1 VAVTRRRAEEVGGYP
16 GRVQD
21 AGSEPW
27 EHSHHFLAD
36 TSSAERRT
44 RALIAITGAMM
55 VIEIGAGTVYGS
67 MALLADGWHMGTH
80 VLAFLI
86 TALAYALGRR
96 WARDPSFSF
105 GTGKFAILGG
115 YTSAILLGGVAALM
129 AAESVQRF
137 VRPAEIQFSQA
148 LVVACAGF
156 AVNLVCA
163 LLLRGAHVHGHGREH
178 GHGHAPGDAQHHDP
192 NLRSAYLH
200 VLADALT
207 SVTAILA
214 LTGGRWLGWAWLDPA
229 MGLLGSVIVGWWAV
243 GLVRDTGGALLD
255 RTPQATDL
263 PEQIR
268 RAVEADGHVL
278 ADLHVWPI
286 GAGRYAA
293 IVAVAGPAPKSP
305 DEYRAALAEH
315 AELVHVTVEL
325 RVTAS

>member
-1 VAVTRRRAEEVGGYP
+1 
-16 GRVQD
+16 
-21 AGSEPW
+21 
-27 EHSHHFLAD
+27 
-36 TSSAERRT
+36 
-44 RALIAITGAMM
+44 MM
-55 VIEIGAGTVYGS
+55 VAEIGAGVAYGS

-96 WARDPSFSF
+96 WARDPRFSF
-105 GTGKFAILGG
+105 GTGKLVILGG
-115 YTSAILLGGVAALM
+115 YTSAILLGAVAVVM
-129 AAESVQRF
+129 AVESAQRLWQ
-137 VRPAEIQFSQA
+137 PAEIQFGQA
-148 LVVACAGF
+148 LVVAAIGL
-156 AVNLVCA
+156 AVNLACA
-163 LLLRGAHVHGHGREH
+163 LLLRGAHGHPH
-178 GHGHAPGDAQHHDP
+178 AHAAGHAHEHDP
-192 NLRSAYLH
+192 NLRSAYFH

-214 LTGGRWLGWAWLDPA
+214 LTGGRWLGWEWLDPA
-229 MGLLGSVIVGWWAV
+229 MGVLGSVIVGWWAI
-243 GLVRDTGGALLD
+243 GLLRDTGGALLD

-268 RAVEADGHVL
+268 RAVEQDGHVM